1 MLALTA
7 FLFISEHLQK
17 QEVSNIEENAA
28 EKDFTVVDT
37 YDQVKFYNKSVSGY
51 RLSEIQKAEQYGLI
65 DTFEEKIVPIM
76 GSKRNVQ
83 IHEAWSNNRDIY
95 LLYSINLLLPD
106 KSPKDVPYL
115 EVEQLTLHNPKE
127 SPVEVNAE
135 FYSTNGFENRTRYAN
150 DGFVFEDRLYRSIWI
165 QPEVYDAYE
174 EVLGWSESESENEQE
189 TFERNLERVENVS
202 LSMLH
207 LVDGEKTHQIEK
219 IPLEMKF
226 MHKEKAL
233 ETIEIDKTIQLEDE
247 SEAHVK
253 RLEVHLGQNRLY
265 FDVTP
270 DPERYYAYAFKFNG
284 GEHESGLQ
292 YDEKGESY
300 LSTID
305 IHSDELRLEFEGGMT
320 PTDEAFEL
328 EITQQDI
335 ADFKHR
341 QTEDSS
347 FMDLNRSLGELVTG
361 RTFKLVGMEFGDDR
375 KNVMKIHLSM
385 ETPWKNYGPSW
396 FRDYADVLVEKDN
409 GEQPNQVDSH
419 AYIEVTNTK
428 ADLIQLIGIGGH
440 SNLKESSMD
449 IAMEAED
456 FMNSDGLNFRL
467 FHFSKPIEFNSEE
480 IIIAI
485 PD

>member
-1 MLALTA
+1 MTA

-17 QEVSNIEENAA
+17 QEVSNIKENDE

-65 DTFEEKIVPIM
+65 DTFEEKIVPVM

-83 IHEAWSNNRDIY
+83 IHEAWSNNRHIY
-95 LLYSINLLLPD
+95 LLYSVNLLLPD
-106 KSPKDVPYL
+106 KSPEDVPYL

-127 SPVEVNAE
+127 SPIEVNVQ

-150 DGFVFEDRLYRSIWI
+150 DGFVFEDRLYRGIWI

-174 EVLGWSESESENEQE
+174 EVLGWSGSEAENEQE
-189 TFERNLERVENVS
+189 IFERNLERVENVA

-207 LVDGEKTHQIEK
+207 LVDGEKTHQVEK

-233 ETIEIDKTIQLEDE
+233 ETIEIDKTIQLEEDT
-247 SEAHVK
+247 EAHVK

-265 FDVTP
+265 LDVKP
-270 DPERYYAYAFKFNG
+270 DPERYYAYSFKFNG

-292 YDEKGESY
+292 FDENGDSY
-300 LSTID
+300 LSTIY
-305 IHSDELRLEFEGGMT
+305 INSDELRLEFEGGMI
-320 PTDEAFEL
+320 PTDEAFEF

-335 ADFKHR
+335 TDFKHR

-347 FMDLNRSLGELVTG
+347 LMDLNRELGKLATG
-361 RTFKLVGMEFGDDR
+361 RTFKLVGLEFEDDP
-375 KNVMKIHLSM
+375 KNVMNIHLSM
-385 ETPWKNYGPSW
+385 ETPWKNYGPTW
-396 FRDYADVLVEKDN
+396 FLDYADVLVEKEN
-409 GEQPNQVDSH
+409 GDHPNQVDSH
-419 AYIEVTNTK
+419 AYIEVTNSK
-428 ADLIQLIGIGGH
+428 GNLIPLLGIAGH
-440 SNLKESSMD
+440 SNLNES
-449 IAMEAED
+449 
-456 FMNSDGLNFRL
+456 
-467 FHFSKPIEFNSEE
+467 
-480 IIIAI
+480 
-485 PD
+485 